1 MDSER
6 RDRLGRW
13 IRELVGGESVRL
25 DRSPARREGWY
36 VEVED
41 GDGTKRRFFLRI
53 GRAGDPANDPRTT
66 ALEAEINRTLRGFGV
81 RVPRVHGALPDGSAV
96 LYDRAAGR
104 SDLERATPDV
114 QQAVY
119 RDYMRELA
127 ALHRVDPARIELP
140 GLRRPETAED
150 CALVEL
156 ARVEAEFAG
165 LVDDPLAT
173 FGLQWLRRHV
183 PHRVERIAFV
193 HGDAGTPN
201 FMFEDERVTAL
212 IDWEWAHFGDPM
224 EDLGNATIH
233 ASFHPSGDWPALLE
247 CYAEA
252 SGFPVDLERVR
263 YYRAHLMVRSVLAL
277 AAATARWD
285 PHAPVALNLCY
296 RVVSDRICCD
306 AIAAA
311 MGIELERPTL
321 PERPA
326 APVSLYG
333 VVAENLRNDVRPA
346 LDDEFATHRLD
357 HAALLVRSLER
368 EHVLGPAVAEI
379 ELDELSKLLGRRPLD
394 VASGLAALD
403 RAIPQL
409 GAEREEEIL
418 RYLGRRAWR
427 TEQLLAPVVGLFPD
441 RALRPLERDRPR

>member
-6 RDRLGRW
+6 RDELGRW
-13 IRELVGGESVRL
+13 IRDLVGGASVRL
-25 DRSPARREGWY
+25 ERSPARREGWY

-41 GDGTKRRFFLRI
+41 RDGEERAYFLRI
-53 GRAGDPANDPRTT
+53 GREGDPANDPRAT
-66 ALEAEINRTLRGFGV
+66 ALEAEINRTLAAFGV
-81 RVPRVHGALPDGSAV
+81 RVPRVHGALPDGRAV
-96 LYDRAAGR
+96 LYDRAPGR
-104 SDLERATPDV
+104 SDLERATPEV

-127 ALHRVDPARIELP
+127 ALHRIDPRRIALP

-183 PHRVERIAFV
+183 PHRVDRIAFV

-201 FMFEDERVTAL
+201 FMFEGERVTAL
-212 IDWEWAHFGDPM
+212 IDWEWGHFGDPM
-224 EDLGNATIH
+224 EDLGNATVH
-233 ASFHPSGDWPALLE
+233 ASFHPSGDWPALIE

-252 SGFPVDLERVR
+252 SGLPVDLERVR

-285 PHAPVALNLCY
+285 PNAPVALNRCY

-311 MGIELERPTL
+311 MGIELERPAL
-321 PERPA
+321 PAWPSG
-326 APVSLYG
+326 PVSLYE
-333 VVAENLRNDVRPA
+333 VVAENLRHDVRPA
-346 LDDEFATHRLD
+346 LGDAFAAHRLD
-357 HAALLVRSLER
+357 HAALLVRTLER
-368 EHVLGPAVAEI
+368 EHLLGPAVAAI
-379 ELDELSKLLGRRPLD
+379 ELDELAKLLGRRPLD
-394 VASGLAALD
+394 LASGLAALD
-403 RAIPQL
+403 QAMPVL
-409 GAEREEEIL
+409 GAEREEEVL

-441 RALRPLERDRPR
+441 RALRPLERERPS